1 MVGGTTPFLQAYN
14 RDTPG
19 YLPLNVYASTFTFNP
34 SVSGVFHITNAGNVG
49 IGTTDPGAKLDVTQ
63 SINFGSDTGA
73 DTRTNSTAK
82 YGYLGSPHY
91 TNAEEPVMNFWN
103 YSDSTQNIISYG
115 GGSSSYNTATM
126 IRWYTAANNTTV
138 TGTERMRIQ
147 SDGNV
152 GIGTTAPDRALEINH
167 ATGGNLRLTYNDA
180 NGTAATYADFL
191 MSAAGVLSIT
201 PAGSAPGIVIPALL
215 TINTAAYTWPAAV
228 GAGGTQL
235 TDVAGNGTLSWG
247 AAGSLRVWKDVV
259 RRWDDPSAALQAMMA
274 VSVYDFRYKVGKG
287 TGDAT
292 TLYTGVMAEEAPW
305 AMHFGGTV
313 LSPIS
318 TFGYSVLAIQAL
330 QAQIEDLKT
339 RLAKYESGE
348 NNG

>member
-1 MVGGTTPFLQAYN
+1 MQSN
-14 RDTPG
+14 
-19 YLPLNVYASTFTFNP
+19 
-34 SVSGVFHITNAGNVG
+34 GNVG
-49 IGTTDPGAKLDVTQ
+49 IGTTGPTRKLDVRGSASIAAVLNIESTETAGRGWLTQ
-63 SINFGSDTGA
+63 MGPYVNMSTDNSGVWYHSWGTHIDGSTNAWVRDYMGA
-73 DTRTNSTAK
+73 LPSTAF
-82 YGYLGSPHY
+82 GI
-91 TNAEEPVMNFWN
+91 
-103 YSDSTQNIISYG
+103 STIG
-115 GGSSSYNTATM
+115 DFF
-126 IRWYTAANNTTV
+126 
-138 TGTERMRIQ
+138 IQ
-147 SDGNV
+147 SDTSTAAGVPSYTKRVTVTNAGNV